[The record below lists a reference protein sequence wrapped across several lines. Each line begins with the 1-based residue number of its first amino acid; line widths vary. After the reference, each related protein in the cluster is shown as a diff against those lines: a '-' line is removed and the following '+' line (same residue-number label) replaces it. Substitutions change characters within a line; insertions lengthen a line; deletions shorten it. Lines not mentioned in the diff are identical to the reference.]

1 MTFENDHVSFKVNGK
16 QYNVNED
23 KNTPLLFVLREYLG
37 LSATRFG
44 CGEGTCGACT
54 VIINDEAILSCEGVG
69 TCPMKLK
76 CHS

>member
-54 VIINDEAILSCEGVG
+54 VIILS
-69 TCPMKLK
+69 LI
-76 CHS
+76 HI